1 MWRPSMRVAKRAS
14 AVTQAA
20 GTAWE
25 LSDLAARMAL
35 TDPDVLQL
43 TVGDVDRDTPA
54 AVIDA
59 AVASLRSGRTHYAP
73 IAGDPEF
80 RTAVAQTCT
89 ERLGRMVTRD
99 QVVVFPGA
107 QCALF
112 SVLQCLAEQG
122 DEVILLEPS
131 YTTYEAA
138 VIASGARA
146 IPVSLRSSD
155 GFELDLERLERA
167 MTDRCRVV
175 LLNSPNN
182 PCGLVIPEGTL
193 RRLVELCRRRGVWI
207 VADEVYS
214 RLTFEQ
220 PHVSPLSLPG
230 GEDCTVV
237 IDSLSKSHAMTGW
250 RIGWALAPES
260 LAAHLIG
267 LAQAELFSTPPFIQ
281 DAAVVALRREHGMSQ
296 NLRDMFRRRR
306 DALLHGLSGCPG
318 LRIFVPEG
326 GMFVLASV
334 EELGMRSPEFAQQLL
349 AQEKVAVIA
358 GTAFGASV
366 ADTVRIGLTLPEQR
380 LLEAARRICC
390 FAERKILIPGGKSE
404 NI

>member
-1 MWRPSMRVAKRAS
+1 MRNPPMRVAKRAVE
-14 AVTQAA
+14 VTQAA

-35 TDPDVLQL
+35 TDPDVIQL
-43 TVGDVDRDTPA
+43 TVGDVDQETPA

-80 RTAVAQTCT
+80 RTAVAQACT
-89 ERLGRMVTRD
+89 ERLRRVVTRD

-112 SVLQCLAEQG
+112 SVMQCLAEQG
-122 DEVILLEPS
+122 DEVVLLEPS

-138 VIASGARA
+138 VVASGARA
-146 IPVSLRSSD
+146 VPVSLRNSA
-155 GFELDLERLERA
+155 GFELDLQRLERA
-167 MTDRCRVV
+167 MSDRCRVV

-182 PCGLVIPEGTL
+182 PCGLVVPEDTL

-220 PHVSPLSLPG
+220 PHVSPMSLPG
-230 GEDCTVV
+230 GADCTVV

-250 RIGWALAPES
+250 RIGWALAPQS
-260 LAAHLIG
+260 LAAHLVD

-296 NLRDMFRRRR
+296 NLRDLFRRRR
-306 DALLHGLSGCPG
+306 DALLGGLSGCPG
-318 LRIFVPEG
+318 LRVFVPDG

-334 EELGMRSPEFAQQLL
+334 EALGMSSPRFAQQLL
-349 AQEKVAVIA
+349 MQEKVAVIA

-366 ADTVRIGLTLPEQR
+366 ADTVRIGLTQPEPR
-380 LLEAARRICC
+380 LLEAARRIRH
-390 FAERKILIPGGKSE
+390 FAERKTLVPGGKSE